1 MYDGSNALWQG
12 MNKTI
17 KLNYF
22 HMLEAV
28 PTSQDV
34 QVVGAFGDRR
44 ENKTV
49 DSDSN
54 ILSEHRSTEYVTL
67 TIS

>member
-1 MYDGSNALWQG
+1 

-17 KLNYF
+17 KLNYS
-22 HMLEAV
+22 HVLEAA

-54 ILSEHRSTEYVTL
+54 ILSEHKRTEYVTL
-67 TIS
+67 TNS